1 MKRLFLVAGVLLVIG
16 GGAAFAT
23 IPNAGVINACYAKS
37 GGSLRV
43 IDASVTN
50 CKSGE
55 TALAWDEHGA
65 VGPVGPPGPAGPAGQ
80 AGPAGP
86 AGPKGDTGATG
97 PAGPAGPP
105 GPTGPAGADG
115 KDGATGPAGPAG
127 PQGATGPTGPAGPSG
142 LAGYEIVT
150 TSVPANGTALVTGNA
165 NCPSGKIVLGGGVGV
180 FGTINNLTAD
190 GTGPHVFQSG
200 PTGQTGWSGGAI
212 SSQAYAGQFG
222 MSVYAICVNQS

>member
-23 IPNAGVINACYAKS
+23 IPNGGVINACYAKS

-65 VGPVGPPGPAGPAGQ
+65 VGPPGPA
-80 AGPAGP
+80 
-86 AGPKGDTGATG
+86 G

-165 NCPSGKIVLGGGVGV
+165 NCPSGKIVLGGGVSV

-200 PTGQTGWSGGAI
+200 PTGQTSWSGGAI

>member
-1 MKRLFLVAGVLLVIG
+1 MKRLFLVAGALLVVG
-16 GGAAFAT
+16 VSAAFAT
-23 IPNAGVINACYAKS
+23 IPNNGVINACYARS

-65 VGPVGPPGPAGPAGQ
+65 VGPVGPQGPA
-80 AGPAGP
+80 
-86 AGPKGDTGATG
+86 G

-105 GPTGPAGADG
+105 GPAGPAGADG

-127 PQGATGPTGPAGPSG
+127 PQGATGPAGPSG

-150 TSVPANGTALVTGNA
+150 TSVPANGTALVQGSA
-165 NCPSGKIVLGGGVGV
+165 NCPSGKIVLGGGVST
-180 FGTINNLTAD
+180 FGTINSGGSAD
-190 GTGPHVFQSG
+190 GTGPHVFQSN
-200 PTGQTGWSGGAI
+200 PNGQTGWAAAVI
-212 SSQAYAGQFG
+212 ASQAYVGLFG
-222 MSVYAICVNQS
+222 IEVYAVCVNQ

>member
-1 MKRLFLVAGVLLVIG
+1 MKRLFLVAGVLLAVG

-23 IPNAGVINACYAKS
+23 IPNGGVINACYAKS

-65 VGPVGPPGPAGPAGQ
+65 VGPVGPPGPA
-80 AGPAGP
+80 
-86 AGPKGDTGATG
+86 G